1 MAAVRGNGA
10 SAVRPE
16 RKSTTDLAWEGVRD
30 GFLKAVAVKLGLKDK
45 KSISQADDERS
56 IPDME

>member
-30 GFLKAVAVKLGLKDK
+30 GFLKAVAVKLGF
-45 KSISQADDERS
+45 EG
-56 IPDME
+56 